1 MAHKTL
7 IIKADGRKVLF
18 NQNKIISTCKRAGAS
33 KDATKRII
41 KKVRNQIHFGIKT
54 KNIYKLVLDALNE
67 EKEGKTIRVKYQLK
81 DAIMRL
87 GPAGFLF
94 EDYAGEILKYY
105 GLKIKNK
112 RTQVRGRCATHEID
126 LIGRR
131 NDRKILVE
139 CKYHSHHGVYTGLKE
154 SLYTHAR
161 FLDTNQIF
169 DEEIIVCNTKLSFQA
184 KKYAKCIGQQVISWH
199 YPTDS
204 LESIIE
210 KYHLYPITI
219 LNPTS
224 NELKLFMDNHIILAK
239 NLLDFSEQ
247 ELARITKIRHSRIK
261 SFQKLAQQLLL

>member
-1 MAHKTL
+1 MTQKTF

-33 KDATKRII
+33 KDTTKRII
-41 KKVRNQIHFGIKT
+41 KKIRSQLYYGIKT
-54 KNIYKLVLDALNE
+54 KNIYKLVLDALSE
-67 EKEGKTIRVKYQLK
+67 EKEGRTIRVKYQLK

-94 EDYAGEILKYY
+94 EDYAGEVLKYY

-112 RTQVRGRCATHEID
+112 RTKVRGKCAIHEID
-126 LIGRR
+126 LICNR
-131 NDRKILVE
+131 NDKKILVE

-161 FLDTNQIF
+161 FLDTSQIF

-184 KKYAKCIGQQVISWH
+184 KKYAKCIGQQVISWR
-199 YPTDS
+199 YPVTS

-210 KYHLYPITI
+210 KYRLYPITI

-224 NELKLFMDNHIILAK
+224 NELQLFVDNHIILAK
-239 NLLDFSEQ
+239 NLLESTDH
-247 ELARITKIRHSRIK
+247 ELAKKTKIHLTRIK
-261 SFQKLAQQLLL
+261 SFQNLAQQLVI